1 MDFKSCKRVVFAFA
15 PRKNEGDIMEL
26 HEKLDSIA
34 SGKRW
39 SEDVLIEALNGPYLD
54 HQERA
59 VLKRYLSGSQ
69 VNMDH
74 VRLQNI
80 AIIIRNN
87 RLKNNG
93 V

>member
-1 MDFKSCKRVVFAFA
+1 
-15 PRKNEGDIMEL
+15 MEL
-26 HEKLDSIA
+26 HENLDSIA
-34 SGKRW
+34 SGKQW
-39 SEDVLIEALNGPYLD
+39 SEDILTEALNKPYLN

-69 VNMDH
+69 LNIDH
-74 VRLQNI
+74 IRLQDI

-87 RLKNNG
+87 QLENKG

>member
-1 MDFKSCKRVVFAFA
+1 
-15 PRKNEGDIMEL
+15 MEL

-34 SGKRW
+34 LGEQW
-39 SEDVLIEALNGPYLD
+39 SEDALIEALNKPYLN
-54 HQERA
+54 HQETA

-74 VRLQNI
+74 VRLQDI
-80 AIIIRNN
+80 SITIRNN
-87 RLKNNG
+87 QLETNG